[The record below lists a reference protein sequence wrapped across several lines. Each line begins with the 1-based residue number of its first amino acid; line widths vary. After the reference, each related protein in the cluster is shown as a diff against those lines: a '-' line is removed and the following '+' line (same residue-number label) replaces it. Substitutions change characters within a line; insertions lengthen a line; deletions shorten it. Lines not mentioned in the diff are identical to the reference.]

1 MSERQE
7 FKSNTCETC
16 ADDRSCMSPA
26 PKKCKAWQP
35 SAWFTVLQAEMDEN
49 AALKENIESVLYI
62 WRTYDALPS
71 TTDEQIDKK
80 NGTLHE
86 LFDELKR
93 VDKS

>member
-1 MSERQE
+1 
-7 FKSNTCETC
+7 
-16 ADDRSCMSPA
+16 
-26 PKKCKAWQP
+26 
-35 SAWFTVLQAEMDEN
+35 MDEN